1 MRKRD
6 KQLAQGPL
14 EINEMATYKRKEAA
28 KENIMQAQRGS
39 QQMTPRKRASTQPG
53 GKKRA
58 KPGTKGEGDYFRI
71 VVRRKDE
78 FATFRY
84 QDVGE
89 KGHIL
94 RLAGK
99 RSTGSWDTQAWLISK
114 DDAHFENEKLVA
126 DTDDARKLLE
136 TLGSKP
142 THVEGDVFEAKD
154 RPIVPESRKPTEA
167 QQRARLENIKKAQ
180 QARRL
185 RIAKK
190 E

>member
-1 MRKRD
+1 
-6 KQLAQGPL
+6 
-14 EINEMATYKRKEAA
+14 MAE
-28 KENIMQAQRGS
+28 
-39 QQMTPRKRASTQPG
+39 MTPRKGALARPE

-71 VVRRKDE
+71 VVRSKDE

-99 RSTGSWDTQAWLISK
+99 RSSGTWDTQAWLISK
-114 DDAHFENEKLVA
+114 DDAHIESDTIVS
-126 DTDDARKLLE
+126 DTDDARRLIE

-142 THVEGDVFEAKD
+142 THVEGDVFKAKD
-154 RPIVPESRKPTEA
+154 RPNVPESKKPTEA

-180 QARRL
+180 QARRS

>member
-1 MRKRD
+1 MATD
-6 KQLAQGPL
+6 KQ
-14 EINEMATYKRKEAA
+14 KEAA
-28 KENIMQAQRGS
+28 KENIKKAQRRW
-39 QQMTPRKRASTQPG
+39 QEMTHRERALVQPEKR
-53 GKKRA
+53 KRA

-71 VVRRKDE
+71 VVRTKDE

-99 RSTGSWDTQAWLISK
+99 RSSGSWDTQAWLISK
-114 DDAHFENEKLVA
+114 DDAHIESDTLVA
-126 DTDDARKLLE
+126 DTDDARRLIE

-142 THVEGDVFEAKD
+142 THIEGDVFEAKD
-154 RPIVPESRKPTEA
+154 RPNVPKSKKRTEA
-167 QQRARLENIKKAQ
+167 QQRARLENTKKAQ

>member
-1 MRKRD
+1 MAND
-6 KQLAQGPL
+6 KQ
-14 EINEMATYKRKEAA
+14 KEAA
-28 KENIMQAQRGS
+28 KENTKKV
-39 QQMTPRKRASTQPG
+39 QQGATPRERALAQPEG
-53 GKKRA
+53 RKRA

-71 VVRRKDE
+71 VVRAKDE

-99 RSTGSWDTQAWLISK
+99 RSSGTWDTQAWLISK
-114 DDAHFENEKLVA
+114 GDAHIENDTIVA
-126 DTDDARKLLE
+126 DSDDARNLIE

-142 THVEGDVFEAKD
+142 TVVEGDVFEAKD
-154 RPIVPESRKPTEA
+154 RPNVPESKKPTEA
-167 QQRARLENIKKAQ
+167 QQKATLENIKKAQ
-180 QARRL
+180 QARRS

>member
-1 MRKRD
+1 
-6 KQLAQGPL
+6 
-14 EINEMATYKRKEAA
+14 
-28 KENIMQAQRGS
+28 
-39 QQMTPRKRASTQPG
+39 MTPRKGASARPE

-71 VVRRKDE
+71 VVRSKDE

-94 RLAGK
+94 RLTGK
-99 RSTGSWDTQAWLISK
+99 RSSGSWDTQAWLISK
-114 DDAHFENEKLVA
+114 DDAHIESDTIVA
-126 DTDDARKLLE
+126 DSDDARNLIE

-154 RPIVPESRKPTEA
+154 RPNVPESKKPTEA

-180 QARRL
+180 QARRS
-185 RIAKK
+185 RSAKK

>member
-1 MRKRD
+1 
-6 KQLAQGPL
+6 
-14 EINEMATYKRKEAA
+14 
-28 KENIMQAQRGS
+28 
-39 QQMTPRKRASTQPG
+39 MTPRKGALARPE

-71 VVRRKDE
+71 VVRSKDE

-94 RLAGK
+94 RLVGK
-99 RSTGSWDTQAWLISK
+99 RSSGSWDTQAWLISK
-114 DDAHFENEKLVA
+114 DDAHIESDTIVA
-126 DTDDARKLLE
+126 DSDDARNLIE

-154 RPIVPESRKPTEA
+154 RPNVPESKKPTEA

-180 QARRL
+180 QARRS
-185 RIAKK
+185 RTAKK